1 MVLDRI
7 KKVNDIKQLNEEEL
21 AELQEEIRDFLVE
34 NIAKTGGHL
43 ASNLGVIEL
52 TMALHLSFD
61 LTRDRIIWDV
71 GHQSYTHKILT
82 GRKSGFATLRQYG
95 GMSGFPKTQEDPAD
109 AFNTGHSST
118 SISAGLGMAQARE
131 LTGDNYYVVSVIG
144 DGALTGGMAYEA
156 MNNASRM
163 KTNFIIV
170 LNDNQMSISEN
181 VGGMNQYLNSF
192 RTSDAYLD
200 LKDGVTNSLNRIPVV
215 GERMVKRIRN
225 AKSGIKQLFVPGMFF
240 ENMGITY
247 LGPVDGTNIKE
258 IRKVLAEAKRVR
270 GPVLV
275 HVRTIKGEGYL
286 PAERHPARFHGT
298 GPFDIDTGV
307 PLYHQEKAH
316 YTDVFSTVMRKMGE
330 REPKVVA
337 ITAAMADGTGLS
349 RFAKLF
355 PERFFD
361 VGIAEEHAMTFAA
374 GLAAGGMKPVFAVY
388 SSFLQRAFDQTIH
401 DVCLQNLPVVIAVDR
416 AGLFG
421 SDGETHQGVFDLSF
435 LSLIPNLSIL
445 SPKNRWEMADMVRF
459 AVDFQYPIALRYPR
473 GEAYEGLKEFRAP
486 IEYGKSELLY
496 EESEIAVMFVGHM
509 SFLAEQVREDL
520 KAAGYQC
527 SLINARF
534 VKPLDTERIRKISEN
549 HRILVTIEENVLTGG
564 FGEQVEDF
572 VMREGIPLKVRTIG
586 ISDDYVEH
594 GNVDVLRKE
603 VGLDRESIVKKVIA
617 DDRRI
622 KEEK

>member
-7 KKVNDIKQLNEEEL
+7 NKINDIKQLNEEEL
-21 AELQEEIRDFLVE
+21 GQLQEEIRDFLVE
-34 NIAKTGGHL
+34 NIARTGGHL

-61 LTRDRIIWDV
+61 VSRDRIIWDV

-82 GRKSGFATLRQYG
+82 GRKEGFEHLREYG
-95 GMSGFPKTQEDPAD
+95 GMSGFPKTDEDASD

-131 LTGDNYYVVSVIG
+131 LTGEHYYVVSVIG

-163 KTNFIIV
+163 KSNFIIV

-181 VGGMNQYLNSF
+181 VGGMNQYLSSF

-215 GERMVKRIRN
+215 GERMVRQIRN

-247 LGPVDGTNIKE
+247 LGPVDGTNIRE

-275 HVRTIKGEGYL
+275 HVRTVKGEGYL

-307 PLYHQEKAH
+307 PLYHQSKAH

-330 REPKVVA
+330 REPKLVA
-337 ITAAMADGTGLS
+337 ITAAMADGTGLK
-349 RFAKLF
+349 RFRNLF

-361 VGIAEEHAMTFAA
+361 VGIAEEHAVTFAA
-374 GLAAGGMKPVFAVY
+374 GMAKAGMKPVFAVY
-388 SSFLQRAFDQTIH
+388 SSFLQRAYDQILH
-401 DVCLQNLPVVIAVDR
+401 DVCAQNLPVVFAVDR
-416 AGLFG
+416 AGLVG
-421 SDGETHQGVFDLSF
+421 KDGATHQGIFDLSY
-435 LSLIPNLSIL
+435 LTSIPNLTVMA
-445 SPKNRWEMADMVRF
+445 PKNKWELSDMLKYAIAADEPMA
-459 AVDFQYPIALRYPR
+459 IRYPR
-473 GEAYEGLKEFRAP
+473 GEACDLWKENRAP
-486 IEYGKSELLY
+486 IEKGTAE
-496 EESEIAVMFVGHM
+496 V
-509 SFLAEQVREDL
+509 LAEGTRVALFAIGSMVETAWEVKEQLSGRNIHATVV
-520 KAAGYQC
+520 
-527 SLINARF
+527 NARF
-534 VKPLDTERIRKISEN
+534 ASPVDRGCLRRLAKAHDL
-549 HRILVTIEENVLTGG
+549 LVVMEENVTSGG
-564 FGEQVEDF
+564 LGEHVAEILQT
-572 VMREGIPLKVRTIG
+572 EGLRVHFLSIAIP
-586 ISDDYVEH
+586 DCFVEH
-594 GNVDVLRKE
+594 GDVKE
-603 VGLDRESIVKKVIA
+603 LKKAMGMDA
-617 DDRRI
+617 DSVTAKI
-622 KEEK
+622 LAKLPEEI